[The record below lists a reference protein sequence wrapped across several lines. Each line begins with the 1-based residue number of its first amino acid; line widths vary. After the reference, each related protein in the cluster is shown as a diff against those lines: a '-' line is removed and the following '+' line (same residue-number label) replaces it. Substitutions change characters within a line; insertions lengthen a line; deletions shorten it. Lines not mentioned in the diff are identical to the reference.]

1 MDNEDLLNAGMG
13 YVAGNSM
20 MRGIADNLRRQ
31 REEVE
36 KRLAHIT
43 N

>member
-20 MRGIADNLRRQ
+20 MRDSGQSSQTA
-31 REEVE
+31 
-36 KRLAHIT
+36 
-43 N
+43 